1 MKINR
6 NPSFERFLTAINRK
20 EPDRLPAAE
29 NWVDP
34 EVKRAFLG
42 KPVLNLKD
50 EVEFWVAAGY
60 DFVALDTDLYA
71 APEIQNRIVQSH
83 TNTAETYQTRREE
96 RNWVSSHA
104 TVIRTWEDVARFPWP
119 RADAVDL
126 SAYEEIPTLLPD
138 GMKVVVTLGHL
149 FTAAWQMMGFE
160 DFCVA
165 LLDDPALVKNIID
178 RLGDETLLLMERVLS
193 YDCVGAIWMQDDIA
207 YTNGPMVSPKLLR
220 QIFFPW
226 MKRAADLCHACNR
239 PFLFHSD
246 GMLDLVVP
254 DIIEAGVDA
263 LHPIEP
269 KCMDIV
275 KVKQQYGDRLALIGN
290 LDLGY
295 TLTRGTPEEVREAV
309 LYLVKNVAPGGGF
322 MLGSANSV
330 TNYVP
335 LKNYRAMLDAT
346 FEYGAYPINIS

>member
-1 MKINR
+1 MQINR
-6 NPSFERFLTAINRK
+6 RPSFERFLTAINRK
-20 EPDRLPAAE
+20 EPDRLPVAE

-42 KPVLNLKD
+42 KPVANLKD
-50 EVEFWVAAGY
+50 EVEFWTAAGY

-71 APEIQNRIVQSH
+71 APEIQNRIVRSH
-83 TNTAETYQTRREE
+83 ANTAETYQSRRED

-104 TVIRTWEDVARFPWP
+104 TVIRTWDDVARFPWP
-119 RADAVDL
+119 RASAVDL
-126 SAYEEIPTLLPD
+126 SAYEEIPSLLPD

-160 DFCVA
+160 DFCMT
-165 LLDDPALVKNIID
+165 LLDDPALVMNIID
-178 RLGDETLLLMERVLS
+178 RLGEETLLLMERVLD
-193 YDCVGAIWMQDDIA
+193 YDCVGAMWLQDDIA
-207 YTNGPMVSPKLLR
+207 YTNGLMVSPKILR

-226 MKRAADLCHACNR
+226 MKRAADVCHACNR

-322 MLGSANSV
+322 LLGSANSV

-346 FEYGAYPINIS
+346 FEYGAYPINL

>member
-6 NPSFERFLTAINRK
+6 KPSFERFLTAINRK
-20 EPDRLPAAE
+20 EPDRLPVAE
-29 NWVDP
+29 AWVDP
-34 EVKRAFLG
+34 EVKRAFMG
-42 KPVLNLKD
+42 KPVVSLMD
-50 EVEFWVAAGY
+50 EVEFWATAGY

-83 TNTAETYQTRREE
+83 TNTAEIYQSHREE

-104 TVIRTWEDVARFPWP
+104 TAIRTWDDVTSFPWP
-119 RADAVDL
+119 RADSLDYSV
-126 SAYEEIPTLLPD
+126 YKEISPLLPK
-138 GMKVVVTLGHL
+138 GMKVVVTFGHL
-149 FTAAWQMMGFE
+149 FTTAWQLMGFE
-160 DFCVA
+160 DFCIA
-165 LLDDPALVKNIID
+165 LLDDLALVKNIID
-178 RLGDETLLLMERVLS
+178 RLGEESLRLMERVLS
-193 YDCVGAIWMQDDIA
+193 HDCVGAMWLQDDIA
-207 YTNGPMVSPKLLR
+207 YTNGLMVSPKILR

-226 MKRAADLCHACNR
+226 MKRAADICHTYGR

-246 GMLDLVVP
+246 GLLNSVML

-275 KVKQQYGDRLALIGN
+275 EVKRQYGDRLALVGN

-295 TLTRGTPEEVREAV
+295 TLTRGTPDEVREEV
-309 LYLVKNVAPGGGF
+309 LHLVKNVAPGGGYL
-322 MLGSANSV
+322 LGSANSV

-335 LKNYRAMLDAT
+335 LKNYQAMLAAT
-346 FEYGAYPINIS
+346 FDYGVYPIVL